1 MEPSITTVAL
11 LTDALAHRSLADVVA
26 WCRERGIGG
35 LEVGVGGY
43 SPAPHVDALPAEL
56 DVVALN
62 ASGNPL
68 HPDPAIARDHDAALR
83 RALRIAAQHGV
94 PRVVAMSGCPGA
106 GRWPI
111 FAGGAWLPDMEGL
124 WEQQW
129 PRIASY
135 WRALSAWAP
144 VGVDIC
150 LELHPGTSIYNAASF
165 ERLADVTGENV
176 KVNLDPSHFWWQG
189 IDPVA
194 TVRALAGRIGF
205 VHGKDTLIHPER
217 VALHG
222 VLDFRWPGEDM
233 PWHFCAVGRGR
244 PVEEWRALFAALAE
258 AGYRGPVSIEHED
271 PDLSPEAGIEASLHG
286 LREALAATV
295 EA

>member
-11 LTDALAHRSLADVVA
+11 LTDALAHRSLGEVEA
-26 WCRERGIGG
+26 WCVERGIGA
-35 LEVGVGGY
+35 LEIGVGGY
-43 SPAPHVDALPAEL
+43 SPAPHAAALPATLE
-56 DVVALN
+56 VVALN

-68 HPDPAIARDHDAALR
+68 HPDPAIAADHDAALR
-83 RALRIAAQHGV
+83 RALELAAQHGI

-106 GRWPI
+106 GRWPT

-124 WEQQW
+124 WDEQW
-129 PRIASY
+129 PQIARY
-135 WRALSAWAP
+135 WEALSAWAP
-144 VGVDIC
+144 AGVDVC
-150 LELHPGTSIYNAASF
+150 LELHPGTSIYNPASF
-165 ERLADVTGENV
+165 ARLAAVTGDNV

-205 VHGKDTLIHPER
+205 VHGKDTLVHPER

-244 PVEEWRALFAALAE
+244 PVSEWRALFAALAE
-258 AGYRGPVSIEHED
+258 AGYAGPVSIEHED
-271 PDLSPEAGIEASLHG
+271 PDLSPEAGVEASLDG
-286 LREALAATV
+286 LRAALERV
-295 EA
+295 EV

>member
-11 LTDALAHRSLADVVA
+11 LTDALAHRSLGEVES
-26 WCRERGIGG
+26 WCAERGIGA
-35 LEVGVGGY
+35 LEIGVGGY
-43 SPAPHVDALPAEL
+43 SAAPHVHDLPGEL
-56 DVVALN
+56 EVVALN

-68 HPDPAIARDHDAALR
+68 HPDPVVAAQHDAALR
-83 RALRIAAQHGV
+83 TALELAADHGI

-124 WEQQW
+124 WDEQW
-129 PRIASY
+129 PQIARY
-135 WRALSAWAP
+135 WEQLSSWAP
-144 VGVDIC
+144 GGVDIC

-165 ERLADVTGENV
+165 ARLADVVGDNV

-194 TVRALAGRIGF
+194 TVGALAGRIGF
-205 VHGKDTLIHPER
+205 VHGKDTLIHPDR

-222 VLDFRWPGEDM
+222 VLDFRWPGDDM
-233 PWHFCAVGRGR
+233 PWHFAAVGRGR
-244 PVEEWRALFAALAE
+244 GIEEWRALFSALAE
-258 AGYRGPVSIEHED
+258 AGYAGPVSIEHED
-271 PDLSPEAGIEASLHG
+271 PDLEAEAGIEASLDG
-286 LREALAATV
+286 LRAALEGAHV
-295 EA
+295 